1 MGRTQFRADMNH
13 TQLCTTLLGN
23 GPYAREQA
31 PYKLLELD
39 GPEAG
44 DFLQRL
50 CSQDVLSLVE
60 GAVIPAAF
68 LDAKGKLRFTAM
80 VFRRGESFW
89 LEAQAEQIG
98 PLQELLERYHFSEK
112 LGIHSRDFGAVHEHI
127 AAGGAQSF
135 VGESHWSE
143 QAEGPVIH
151 VERRG
156 VAFTRC
162 HGGKII
168 ERTDGGSDGCSDQE
182 ANVMPEPLTAETA
195 EVARMLSGLVRV
207 GVETEASTLA
217 LEANLDDHCS
227 TTKGCYTGQEIVARI
242 HTYGQVNRKL
252 CLLWLAGGDA
262 ITEPTTVVEPE
273 DEIPVGRVMH
283 AVPLAAQGM
292 RLGLGYLP
300 KDFQEVGTALQLED
314 GSAVTVA
321 GF

>member
-1 MGRTQFRADMNH
+1 MNH
-13 TQLCTTLLGN
+13 DQLCTTLLGN
-23 GPYAREQA
+23 GSYAREEA

-39 GPEAG
+39 GPDAG
-44 DFLQRL
+44 VFLQGL
-50 CSQDVLSLVE
+50 CSQDVLSLVD
-60 GAVIPAAF
+60 GMVLPAAF
-68 LDAKGKLRFTAM
+68 LDSKGKLQFTAM

-89 LEAQAEQIG
+89 LETQVEQVERLQA
-98 PLQELLERYHFSEK
+98 LLERYHFSEK
-112 LGIHSRDFGAVHEHI
+112 LTIHSRDLGAVHEHI
-127 AAGGAQSF
+127 AAGGSQSF

-143 QAEGPVIH
+143 QADGPVIH
-151 VERRG
+151 VERRS

-162 HGGKII
+162 HGGKIV
-168 ERTDGGSDGCSDQE
+168 ERTAGGSEQE
-182 ANVMPEPLTAETA
+182 ANVSPEPLTAETA

-262 ITEPTTVVEPE
+262 IAEPVTVVEPE

-283 AVPLAAQGM
+283 AISLAEQGM

-300 KDFQEVGTALQLED
+300 KDFQEVGTVLQLED
-314 GSAVTVA
+314 GGAVTVA

>member
-1 MGRTQFRADMNH
+1 MNH
-13 TQLCTTLLGN
+13 DQLCSTLLGN
-23 GPYAREQA
+23 GSYAREEA
-31 PYKLLELD
+31 PYKLLELA
-39 GPEAG
+39 GPDAG
-44 DFLQRL
+44 VFLQRL

-60 GAVIPAAF
+60 GIVLPAAF
-68 LDAKGKLRFTAM
+68 LDAKGKLQFTVM
-80 VFRRGESFW
+80 VFRRGESLW
-89 LEAQAEQIG
+89 LETQAEQVER
-98 PLQELLERYHFSEK
+98 LQALLERYHFSEQ
-112 LGIHSRDFGAVHEHI
+112 LAIHSRDLGAVHEHI
-127 AAGGAQSF
+127 AAGGSQSF

-162 HGGKII
+162 HGGKIVA
-168 ERTDGGSDGCSDQE
+168 RANGGSEQAE
-182 ANVMPEPLTAETA
+182 NVTPEPLTAETA

-227 TTKGCYTGQEIVARI
+227 ATKGCYTGQEIVARI

-262 ITEPTTVVEPE
+262 ISEPTTIVEPE

-283 AVPLAAQGM
+283 AVTIAAQGM

-314 GSAVTVA
+314 GSVVTVA